1 MGAILGVTSKEL
13 CLAIVQKRIVFKKV
27 YIYID
32 YCYLSGFG
40 FGFNGSAFFVTW
52 SRMDFGCNLKSKPT
66 NRKKGAAKRIKDAVN

>member
-13 CLAIVQKRIVFKKV
+13 CLAIVQKRIVSIKV

-40 FGFNGSAFFVTW
+40 FGFNGSAFFVT
-52 SRMDFGCNLKSKPT
+52 
-66 NRKKGAAKRIKDAVN
+66 